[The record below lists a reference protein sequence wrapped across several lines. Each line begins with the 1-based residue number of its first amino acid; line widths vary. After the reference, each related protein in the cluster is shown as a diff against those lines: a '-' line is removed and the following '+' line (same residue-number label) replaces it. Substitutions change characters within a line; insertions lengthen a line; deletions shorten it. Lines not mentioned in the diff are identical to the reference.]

1 MRDLIKSGTD
11 LIQSTTDLIKSVT
24 DLVNWLTV
32 GIKSAMDLI
41 KSKPDL
47 IKSAADGVKSLLDL
61 IKSVVVGVKSEADLI
76 KSAPD
81 LTQGGTDLIPKT
93 RFLTPKL
100 PAQNRFK
107 TPATAHLPAVR
118 RVAPKTVIRERD
130 SWCRRN
136 FQVLLSRLWH
146 VTCKLVWRNLS
157 QREAGLAP
165 SR

>member
-1 MRDLIKSGTD
+1 
-11 LIQSTTDLIKSVT
+11 
-24 DLVNWLTV
+24 
-32 GIKSAMDLI
+32 MDLI

-146 VTCKLVWRNLS
+146 VACKCISRNLS

>member
-1 MRDLIKSGTD
+1 
-11 LIQSTTDLIKSVT
+11 
-24 DLVNWLTV
+24 
-32 GIKSAMDLI
+32 MDLI

-93 RFLTPKL
+93 RFLTPKP

>member
-1 MRDLIKSGTD
+1 
-11 LIQSTTDLIKSVT
+11 
-24 DLVNWLTV
+24 
-32 GIKSAMDLI
+32 MDLI